1 MDTEQHE
8 DDDVIATLASLER
21 IQWGNFR
28 RIPSFCQYQKTN
40 YKTIERGGTFDYGK
54 GLSCYGKAAHW
65 KKRRQRIIEYR
76 YRTFFVDSNQK
87 AVARKMARSWPSDTR

>member
-8 DDDVIATLASLER
+8 DDDVIATLARENAMGQLPK
-21 IQWGNFR
+21 N
-28 RIPSFCQYQKTN
+28 SFCQYQKTN